1 MCVKH
6 AIISIEAEEDIDRI
20 AAYTTEVWGWRQT
33 NRYLGQL
40 EDSYQLLARNP
51 SIGRSCVAIDASL
64 YRFEV
69 GKHVVFYRINPG
81 RIRVVRVLHQQML
94 PTKPHFDQ

>member
-1 MCVKH
+1 VRH
-6 AIISIEAEEDIDRI
+6 ASVSSEAQADIDDI
-20 AAYTTEVWGWRQT
+20 ASYTTNAWGWRQT
-33 NRYLGQL
+33 DRYLDQL
-40 EDSYQLLARNP
+40 EESIDLLTRHP
-51 SIGRSCVAIDASL
+51 SIGRPCDSIDAGL
-64 YRFEV
+64 HRFEV